1 MSTVLQYFICA
12 QQGIFVQNTVV
23 RICLVS
29 RTGGSVAVCGNDV
42 GEVVVIATSTSQLD
56 IRSQQKKK
64 LSHLYYF
71 SVSQYFRSLYR
82 ALKIVSEI
90 IL

>member
-1 MSTVLQYFICA
+1 MC
-12 QQGIFVQNTVV
+12 
-23 RICLVS
+23 
-29 RTGGSVAVCGNDV
+29 GSDV
-42 GEVVVIATSTSQLD
+42 GQVVVIATSTNQLD
-56 IRSQQKKK
+56 IRSQLKKK

-71 SVSQYFRSLYR
+71 SVSQYFIFAIEINVTKIFMHEIRCVYR